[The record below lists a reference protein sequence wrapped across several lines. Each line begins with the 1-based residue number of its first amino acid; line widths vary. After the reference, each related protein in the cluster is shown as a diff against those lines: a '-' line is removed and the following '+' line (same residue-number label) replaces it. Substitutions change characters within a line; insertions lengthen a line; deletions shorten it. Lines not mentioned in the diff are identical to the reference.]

1 LIDKVVSTKIEL
13 LVDNPKNLKK
23 LLDLEMDRKKYNR
36 SDSNI
41 YIKDSIIVIE
51 IFAKDLIAFKA
62 TINNYINI
70 LELISKVYEVK
81 L

>member
-1 LIDKVVSTKIEL
+1 MIDKVISTKIEL
-13 LVDNPKNLKK
+13 AVKNPKDLKK
-23 LLDLEMDRKKYNR
+23 LLELEMNRKKYNR

-41 YIKDSIIVIE
+41 YIKDSIIIIE